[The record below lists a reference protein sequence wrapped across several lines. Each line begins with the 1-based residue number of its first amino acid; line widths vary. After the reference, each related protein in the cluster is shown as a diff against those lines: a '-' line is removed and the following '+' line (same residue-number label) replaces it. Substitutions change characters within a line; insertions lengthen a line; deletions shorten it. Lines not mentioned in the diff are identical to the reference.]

1 MITIE
6 LSTIIPRVTIN
17 AASVTVFNSM
27 LNAWNRPKE
36 MKMVIGI
43 VEAATSA
50 TLIGSRSITTAI
62 TATIAM
68 TSSRRK
74 FFTLSSTTWLWSVMR
89 KMVTSSGSSC

>member
-6 LSTIIPRVTIN
+6 LSTIIQRVTIN

-50 TLIGSRSITTAI
+50 TLIGSRSIT
-62 TATIAM
+62 
-68 TSSRRK
+68 
-74 FFTLSSTTWLWSVMR
+74 
-89 KMVTSSGSSC
+89 